1 MCKVKKDDPLYLY
14 GMGNITV
21 TGSSIIKTLLILFLV
36 IAGLYYARLFLM
48 PFAIGG
54 VLATLF
60 LPICQWL
67 ERKKWP
73 KGLAVMACL
82 LMLLTV
88 ISGIGLLI
96 GWQIAGLSEDFPV
109 IKQKAI
115 ETIDQVQKFIFDKI
129 GITAKKQTQI
139 LKAEQPSL
147 SGIAQMIAGSLAY
160 IVTNFLFILV
170 YMFGLLYYRSH
181 IRHFLVKLGA
191 SPEKKEM
198 EHLFH
203 RTTLVSQQYLVG
215 LIKMIMFLW
224 VMYGIGFS
232 IIGVKNAIFFAV
244 LCGVLEIIPY
254 IGNITGTIIT
264 IFVCVAQGGS
274 LPMVGGIIATY
285 SIVQLIQGW
294 VLEPII
300 VGTQVK
306 INAFAI
312 IIALVIGEMI
322 WGIPGIFLAI
332 PLIAIFK
339 IICDHTEQLK
349 PLGFL
354 IGEVEQ
360 KKQGP
365 GIFKKIG
372 AFLKKKTHS

>member
-1 MCKVKKDDPLYLY
+1 
-14 GMGNITV
+14 MGNITV
-21 TGSSIIKTLLILFLV
+21 TGTSLIKTLLILFLV
-36 IAGLYYARLFLM
+36 VAGLYYARFFLM

-73 KGLAVMACL
+73 KGLAILACL
-82 LMLLTV
+82 LVLLTV
-88 ISGIGLLI
+88 ISGIGLVI
-96 GWQIAGLSEDFPV
+96 AWQIIGLSEDFPV
-109 IKQKAI
+109 IKQKALEI
-115 ETIDQVQKFIFDKI
+115 IDQVQKFIFDNL

-139 LKAEQPSL
+139 LKDEQPSL
-147 SGIAQMIAGSLAY
+147 SGIAQMVAGSLAY
-160 IVTNFLFILV
+160 VFTNFLFTMV

-181 IRHFLVKLGA
+181 IKHFLIKLTS

-198 EHLFH
+198 EQVFY

-215 LIKMIMFLW
+215 LIKMIMCLW

-244 LCGVLEIIPY
+244 LCGILEIIPY
-254 IGNITGTIIT
+254 IGNITGTTIT
-264 IFVCVAQGGS
+264 VFVSVAQGGS
-274 LPMVGGIIATY
+274 LPMVGGIIAIY
-285 SIVQLIQGW
+285 SVVQLIQGW

-332 PLIAIFK
+332 PFIAMFK
-339 IICDHTEQLK
+339 IVCDHTEQLK
-349 PLGFL
+349 PYGFL
-354 IGEVEQ
+354 VGEVEH

-365 GIFKKIG
+365 GIFKKISSL
-372 AFLKKKTHS
+372 FKKKTHL